1 MDYLLVIIF
10 STTTNEKLESKIL
23 RVQLKPGTTIVKDDY
38 EIMKDHRLA
47 IEKRDYLN
55 DRDLTK

>member
-23 RVQLKPGTTIVKDDY
+23 SVQLKPGMTKVKDDY
-38 EIMKDHRLA
+38 EIMIDQRLA
-47 IEKRDYLN
+47 MENRDYLN

>member
-23 RVQLKPGTTIVKDDY
+23 RVQLKPGATKVKDDC
-38 EIMKDHRLA
+38 EIMIDHRLA
-47 IEKRDYLN
+47 MEKEI
-55 DRDLTK
+55 T